1 MSESKQ
7 TPGQEL
13 SDLFYGL
20 QITTKIV
27 EGLITEYE
35 QGLREQTDYE
45 SRFHSNIH
53 LLTENLKKIKPI
65 AEKLIVLGYS
75 KYESS
80 VRSDSSEKVLT
91 EGSD

>member
-75 KYESS
+75 KYASS